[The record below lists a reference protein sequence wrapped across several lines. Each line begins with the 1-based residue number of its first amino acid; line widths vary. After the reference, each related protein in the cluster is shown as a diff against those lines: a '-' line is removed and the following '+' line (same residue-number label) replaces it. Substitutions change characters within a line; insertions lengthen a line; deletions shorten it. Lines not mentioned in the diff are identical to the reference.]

1 MHIGIDFDNTIV
13 HYDDVFYKYAIEEK
27 LIARGVEASKEEV
40 KKHIRA
46 LPRGNEKWTALQ
58 AVVYG
63 RKMKEAIF
71 KKGAE
76 KFIKKC
82 REKKIQISIISH
94 KTKFDA
100 SGSGINLRSA
110 AIKWMEMNGFFE
122 KDSLGF
128 SEADIF
134 FESTRK
140 EKIDRIIARKCSH
153 FIDDLIDVFNEEDFP
168 DNIVKMHY
176 NSRESETRS
185 VVIAF
190 SGWNEIYE
198 YFYQN

>member
-100 SGSGINLRSA
+100 SGSGINLRAA

-185 VVIAF
+185 DVIAF

-198 YFYQN
+198 YFFQN